1 MLCLKA
7 VTKPGDTVAVESP
20 TYFGIFNMIQSL
32 GLNVVEIPTSTT
44 DGVNLHYLERTI
56 EQLKANQQQ
65 MASDNSKAI
74 GELKASQEEMKR
86 AVAKVSEQTPPKASP
101 PPAQPA
107 PALRRPERTYQPPQA
122 RARPRYYPREWIYDD
137 YDW

>member
-1 MLCLKA
+1 MA
-7 VTKPGDTVAVESP
+7 R
-20 TYFGIFNMIQSL
+20 
-32 GLNVVEIPTSTT
+32 GLAN
-44 DGVNLHYLERTI
+44 LERNI

-107 PALRRPERTYQPPQA
+107 PALRRPERTYQQPQA

-137 YDW
+137 W